1 MSHSWW
7 PPALLP
13 RPVGG
18 PFGWAARLMLAGVAV
33 LPALSL
39 VLPSGYSW
47 GSLLMCLAGLLAWRQ
62 WRSVWRE
69 PAFVAWW
76 AAVLA
81 MGLIWSLDAV
91 LADPFRANTL
101 DRPLKFALALLA
113 LPALCLSPERWLVG
127 LRWGIWLGALG
138 AAATAAWQIHGT
150 GMLRAWGHTNAIHFG
165 NLALLLGFWSWI
177 WARNEHG
184 WPHWLGLVAAL
195 AGGYA
200 SIASESR
207 GGWWT
212 VPLLLALVVVLGKR
226 PEGAATVGRLRA
238 LRYRM
243 AVGALA
249 AALLLG
255 WQWDLLRQRADL
267 AWQEVRLHWTTGDS
281 ASSVGQRLAH
291 WEFAWQL
298 GAEKPLSGW
307 GEQGYHAEKDRRV
320 ALGQAPAV
328 LQAFGHAHNEWL
340 DMWVKRG
347 LPGVV
352 VLALFFGVPLALYAR
367 ALRGDLSGWAGQAA
381 GAAPVPVGARQAA
394 ALCGLVTVAG
404 YVGFGMTQV
413 MFAHN
418 SGTMMFLF
426 MNLVWLGLCVP
437 IRAVSR

>member
-1 MSHSWW
+1 MSDWRSPASPLPLAGGD
-7 PPALLP
+7 PP
-13 RPVGG
+13 
-18 PFGWAARLMLAGVAV
+18 GWALRLMLAGVAL

-39 VLPSGYSW
+39 ALPSGYSW
-47 GSLLMCLAGLLAWRQ
+47 GSLLMCVAGLLAWRQ
-62 WRSVWRE
+62 WRGVWCE
-69 PAFVAWW
+69 PAFVMWCV
-76 AAVLA
+76 AVLA

-91 LADPFRANTL
+91 LAEPFRANTL

-113 LPALCLSPERWLVG
+113 LPALCLSPDRWAQG

-150 GMLRAWGHTNAIHFG
+150 GLLRAWGHTNAIHFG

-177 WARNEHG
+177 WARREHG
-184 WPHWLGLVAAL
+184 WSHWLGLAAAM

-212 VPLLLALVVVLGKR
+212 VPLLLVLVAVLGHRSRGGANADR
-226 PEGAATVGRLRA
+226 PHV

-243 AVGALA
+243 AVAALA
-249 AALLLG
+249 AAMLLG

-281 ASSVGQRLAH
+281 TSSVGQRLAH
-291 WEFAWQL
+291 WEFAGQL
-298 GAEKPLSGW
+298 GAERPLTGW

-367 ALRGDLSGWAGQAA
+367 ALRGLSGRGGDGTA
-381 GAAPVPVGARQAA
+381 GAAPVPVDVRQAA
-394 ALCGLVTVAG
+394 ALCGLVTVVG

-437 IRAVSR
+437 ARAALR